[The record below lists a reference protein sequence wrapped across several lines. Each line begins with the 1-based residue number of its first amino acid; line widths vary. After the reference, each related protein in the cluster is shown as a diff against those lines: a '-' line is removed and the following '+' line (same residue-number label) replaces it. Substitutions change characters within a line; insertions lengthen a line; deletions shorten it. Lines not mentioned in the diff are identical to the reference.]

1 MLKSMTPQPSSPPR
15 WQADLTDFFAAVDR
29 EDETFGRN
37 ITRQGTFY
45 DDTVRPALEAA
56 AEVLRARGRLCE
68 IGLDQSRLYLIVRQ
82 GAGPVEFQYA
92 VFAEVRIEA
101 VTPYVHCWFEE
112 DKLAEKPAE
121 KAADP
126 GQEAGKDEPNKDD
139 APKGEGEGEGD
150 EDPKKEEKD
159 DKKPA
164 RTKTIELLG
173 TWAEGRELESVTQE
187 EIMTDFAAHYREAVT
202 RLRAHLHTT
211 PH

>member
-1 MLKSMTPQPSSPPR
+1 MTPQPSSPPR
-15 WQADLTDFFAAVDR
+15 WQADLTDFFATVDR

-37 ITRQGTFY
+37 ITRQDAFY
-45 DDTVRPALEAA
+45 SATVRPALEAA
-56 AEVLRARGRLCE
+56 AEVLRGRGRVCE
-68 IGLDQSRLYLIVRQ
+68 VGLDQNRQYLIVRQ

-92 VFAEVRIEA
+92 VLAEVRIEA

-112 DKLAEKPAE
+112 DKLAEKPTP
-121 KAADP
+121 DP
-126 GQEAGKDEPNKDD
+126 GQDAGGDEPEKDD
-139 APKGEGEGEGD
+139 ASEGD
-150 EDPKKEEKD
+150 GDDQPKEDEKD

-187 EIMTDFAAHYREAVT
+187 EILADFAAHYQEAVT
-202 RLRAHLHTT
+202 RLRAHLHTA